1 MEQTLSNNLNFTG
14 RNVPVAEVAKATG
27 KSIQYIRAG
36 LQQGILKFGFA
47 LKVNNSSRFDYYIP
61 DYLLYKYTGYYN
73 PHIKT
78 DTFAETDEV

>member
-1 MEQTLSNNLNFTG
+1 MDKTLNNNLNFTG

-27 KSIQYIRAG
+27 KSAQYIRAG

-61 DYLLYKYTGYYN
+61 DYLLYQYTGYYN
-73 PHIKT
+73 PNAKPEYNMT
-78 DTFAETDEV
+78 AVEV

>member
-1 MEQTLSNNLNFTG
+1 MDKTLNNNLNFTG

-27 KSIQYIRAG
+27 KSAQYIRAG

-61 DYLLYKYTGYYN
+61 DYLLYQYTGYYN
-73 PHIKT
+73 PDAKPQL
-78 DTFAETDEV
+78 DMAVGEV

>member
-1 MEQTLSNNLNFTG
+1 MNKTLNNNLNFTG

-27 KSIQYIRAG
+27 KSAQYIRAG

-61 DYLLYKYTGYYN
+61 DYLLYQYTGHYN
-73 PHIKT
+73 PDAKPQL
-78 DTFAETDEV
+78 DMAVGEV

>member
-1 MEQTLSNNLNFTG
+1 MDKTLNNNLNFTG

-27 KSIQYIRAG
+27 KSAQYIRAG

-61 DYLLYKYTGYYN
+61 DYLLYQYTGYYN
-73 PHIKT
+73 P
-78 DTFAETDEV
+78 DTKPQLDMAVGEV